1 MELNEKIWEK
11 NTGEVVIEESP
22 KAGVKKAAHTVYGT
36 YTVGPDIPAGTYDL
50 IVGAQSAD
58 VEVRRRDGT
67 VDEYF
72 LARNGGPLD
81 ARVQL
86 ADGDVLKS
94 AEPVIIAK
102 AALLEFQ

>member
-11 NTGEVVIEESP
+11 NTGEVVIEDNP
-22 KAGVKKAAHTVYGT
+22 NAGVKKTAHTIYGT
-36 YTVGPDIPAGTYDL
+36 YTVGPDIPAGIYDI

-58 VEVRRRDGT
+58 VEIHRLDGM

-86 ADGDVLKS
+86 SDGEVLKS

-102 AALLEFQ
+102 ATLLEFE